1 MLSIRVRI
9 FFSLML
15 QRIKMFSKNRRLSKN
30 IENEM
35 KEIGNMP
42 LNTKNKAGTLIVKC
56 DDIGDFILWQ
66 HTIEHFKEKASR
78 PFYFVGNKVL
88 QEYYETAFP
97 FADKAIWI
105 DKSKWKEADY
115 RQSMYNEVASFNA
128 EIAITTCFT
137 RNLFLDDM
145 LILSSQAS
153 QKIAWS
159 MKHHIY
165 YQTWLQQDNFLTQ
178 VIESENIHLLE
189 YFRNIEFVEKVYN
202 YSIPKEITTIKNPVK
217 KNQLIIVPLASVP
230 SKSWGVENIIATI
243 QQIDLHFE
251 KIILVGGPDAVAACT
266 EIEKSIQNNKIINL
280 ANKTSLSELFDLIAQ
295 SKLVISP
302 DTAAMHMAI
311 LSKTPLI
318 AIANGTMWQR
328 FTNYQ
333 PYVNSFYKLITPPH
347 VSMQENKLKIHFTR
361 AEINEISMVEVVSA
375 VNTFLN

>member
-1 MLSIRVRI
+1 
-9 FFSLML
+9 ML

-153 QKIAWS
+153 RKIAWG

-165 YQTWLQQDNFLTQ
+165 HQTWLQQNNFLTQ

-361 AEINEISMVEVVSA
+361 AEINEITIVEVVNA

>member
-1 MLSIRVRI
+1 
-9 FFSLML
+9 ML

-145 LILSSQAS
+145 LVLSSQAS
-153 QKIAWS
+153 RKIAWS

-361 AEINEISMVEVVSA
+361 AEINEITIVEVVNA

>member
-30 IENEM
+30 IENEI

-202 YSIPKEITTIKNPVK
+202 CSIPKEITTIKNPVK

-266 EIEKSIQNNKIINL
+266 EIEQSIQNNKIINL

-361 AEINEISMVEVVSA
+361 AEINEITIVEVVNA

>member
-78 PFYFVGNKVL
+78 PIYFVGNKVL
-88 QEYYETAFP
+88 KEYYETRFP

-115 RQSMYNEVASFNA
+115 RQSMYDKIASLNA
-128 EIAITTCFT
+128 ETAISTCFT

-145 LILSSQAS
+145 LVLSSQAS
-153 QKIAWS
+153 RKIAWS

-165 YQTWLQQDNFLTQ
+165 YQTWLQHNNFLTQ
-178 VIESENIHLLE
+178 VIESENIHFLE
-189 YFRNIEFVEKVYN
+189 YFRNIELVEKVYN
-202 YSIPKEITTIKNPVK
+202 CSIPKEIIAVKNQVK
-217 KNQLIIVPLASVP
+217 KNQLIFVPLASVP
-230 SKSWGVENIIATI
+230 SKSWGVENIVTTI
-243 QQIDLHFE
+243 QQIDLYFE

-361 AEINEISMVEVVSA
+361 AEINEITIVEIINA

>member
-1 MLSIRVRI
+1 
-9 FFSLML
+9 ML

-78 PFYFVGNKVL
+78 PLYFVGNKVL

-128 EIAITTCFT
+128 EIAITSCFT

-202 YSIPKEITTIKNPVK
+202 YSISKEITTIKNPVK

-302 DTAAMHMAI
+302 DTAAIHMAI

-361 AEINEISMVEVVSA
+361 AEINEITIVEVVNA

>member
-30 IENEM
+30 IENEI

-361 AEINEISMVEVVSA
+361 AEINEITIVEVVNA

>member
-66 HTIEHFKEKASR
+66 HTIEHFKEKASQ
-78 PFYFVGNKVL
+78 PIYFVGNKVL
-88 QEYYETAFP
+88 KEYYETAFP

-115 RQSMYNEVASFNA
+115 RQSIYDEVASFNA

-145 LILSSQAS
+145 LVLSSQAS

-165 YQTWLQQDNFLTQ
+165 YQTWLQQNNFLTQ
-178 VIESENIHLLE
+178 DIESENIHLLE
-189 YFRNIEFVEKVYN
+189 YFRNIEFVEKIYN
-202 YSIPKEITTIKNPVK
+202 CSIPKEIIAVKNPVK

-361 AEINEISMVEVVSA
+361 AEINEITIVEVVNA

>member
-1 MLSIRVRI
+1 
-9 FFSLML
+9 ML
-15 QRIKMFSKNRRLSKN
+15 QRIKMFSKNRRLFKN

-35 KEIGNMP
+35 KEIAKMP

-105 DKSKWKEADY
+105 DKSKWKEAGY

-145 LILSSQAS
+145 LVLSSQAS
-153 QKIAWS
+153 RKIAWS
-159 MKHHIY
+159 MNHHIY
-165 YQTWLQQDNFLTQ
+165 YQTWLQQNNFLTQ

-318 AIANGTMWQR
+318 VIANGTMWQR

-361 AEINEISMVEVVSA
+361 AEINEITIVEVVNA

>member
-1 MLSIRVRI
+1 
-9 FFSLML
+9 ML

-202 YSIPKEITTIKNPVK
+202 CSIPKEIIAVKNPVK
-217 KNQLIIVPLASVP
+217 KSQLIIVPLASVP

-243 QQIDLHFE
+243 QQIDLHFD

-266 EIEKSIQNNKIINL
+266 EIEQSIQNNKIINL

-361 AEINEISMVEVVSA
+361 AEINEITIVEVVNA

>member
-1 MLSIRVRI
+1 MHSIRVRI

-78 PFYFVGNKVL
+78 PLYFVGNKVL

-137 RNLFLDDM
+137 RNIFLDDM

-202 YSIPKEITTIKNPVK
+202 YSIPKEITSIKNPVK

-361 AEINEISMVEVVSA
+361 AEINEITIVEVVNA

>member
-78 PFYFVGNKVL
+78 PLYFVGNKVL

-178 VIESENIHLLE
+178 IIESKNIHLLE

-202 YSIPKEITTIKNPVK
+202 CSIPKEIIAVKNPVK

>member
-153 QKIAWS
+153 RKIAWS

-178 VIESENIHLLE
+178 IIESKNIHLLE

-202 YSIPKEITTIKNPVK
+202 CSIPKEIIAVKNPVK
-217 KNQLIIVPLASVP
+217 KIQLIIVPLASVP
-230 SKSWGVENIIATI
+230 SKSWGVGNIIATI

-361 AEINEISMVEVVSA
+361 AEINEITIVEVVNA

>member
-361 AEINEISMVEVVSA
+361 AEINEITIVEVVNA